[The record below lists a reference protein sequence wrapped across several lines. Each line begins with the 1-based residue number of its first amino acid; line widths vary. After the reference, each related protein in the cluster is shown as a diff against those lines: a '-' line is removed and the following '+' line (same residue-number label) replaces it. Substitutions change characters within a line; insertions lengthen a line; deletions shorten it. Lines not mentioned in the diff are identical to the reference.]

1 MALRILWDRDEA
13 LILLDG
19 LLSVLNGEQPRLR
32 AVKAVSE
39 ELRKRAVDK
48 GIEIDEVFR
57 NTNGISMQMGVMEYI
72 YTDGEHGLKKSS
84 MPPLFQEVVTLYKT
98 DRPTYEKLLKE
109 ARQLPEKK
117 SVKDEYVKWLAGKV
131 TPAQLSEIYMVYDD
145 IEKYFRNYGIVNGS
159 LFETTDPEKLKK
171 IAYTIN
177 TSSMFQYTYRK
188 KLSRMKAAIKYYRQ
202 FLAEN
207 PQYVNAAEPVAV
219 PPEPTPKPTPKPTE
233 KKPEP
238 TERNTSKQQSPDID
252 ISKIRTKFFEWA
264 KISLIPI
271 PTAMQYLSALKKC
284 TQAAQI
290 LNIYK
295 SDILTVTDADRF
307 SEIKTKLI
315 SNHDFKDIDRTNK
328 GKYSQALDVFE
339 DYLRSFTPERGVST
353 PPADDLSQ
361 ARTERAKFSI
371 WMENSGMASATAS
384 SYLSAIVTCINIAKQ
399 LGISNRN
406 LFVITDLRE
415 LDRIKTELF
424 QDSSFKKYNQM
435 QHNRFHA
442 AFNKLIAFRMSQ
454 RNQYSYASVPTRPE
468 ANTPSAKN
476 VPTFSAEAESAVR
489 TEQEKFSIWMQESGM
504 QKATTKWYISG
515 VDKCTDQAFKMK
527 LTDQNLFCI
536 TDLKEL
542 DKIKTVIMNDADFKA
557 YDKEKH
563 GICHAAFNKLIA
575 FRMTQRNQ
583 YSYTSVPTRL
593 AATTPQIKPVPK
605 PTQAAKQKSVELSPE
620 QKKYAEILEKYFSE
634 NGFRPKNAID
644 RGRFKKYY
652 ADEYGKAPD
661 DPDELISEILS
672 RIGTERDGRIFPKH
686 DKTQDSLIFEILS
699 EIDSAFDGGASA
711 VYVRAVYERFS
722 ERLGKELNIY
732 NEDALSE
739 LLVSSSNGGL
749 TRSYSHFKRDRRSS
763 DTPGD
768 VLRILQASH
777 SPMTYDEIHDEAWYI
792 PYDKIRS
799 SIMGLPSVV
808 KAADKAYFYAPNLPV
823 SAEEIRQIAEL
834 IEQELSYRSHITD
847 SELLQLIEEKCPSA
861 ALNTEGFT
869 RYGLRNSLGYLLRES
884 FSFKGPIIT
893 KSDKSI
899 AVKDVYTEFARSH
912 ETLQYDELK
921 QLADEMNVV
930 IYWESV
936 LTEMVRIN
944 ENEFVRNDL
953 ISFDVEKIDSVL
965 DEICPE
971 KYAPLKDVGL
981 FLHFPNI
988 GYKWNSFVLESY
1000 LFSHSRRF
1008 KLLHASFASGDVY
1021 GAMVRADSGISEY
1034 RELVVDVL
1042 SHSNALSSEKAA
1054 FEYLIDCG
1062 YQKRKALSGMDQL
1075 LKEAKLKK
1083 EANKK

>member
-39 ELRKRAVDK
+39 ELRKRAVDNGVK
-48 GIEIDEVFR
+48 IDEVFR
-57 NTNGISMQMGVMEYI
+57 NTNGISMQMGVIEYI
-72 YTDGEHGLKKSS
+72 YTDGEHGLKKSGI
-84 MPPLFQEVVTLYKT
+84 PPLFKEVVTLYKA

-109 ARQLPEKK
+109 ARKLPEKK
-117 SVKDEYVKWLAGKV
+117 SIKNEYVKWLAGKV
-131 TPAQLSEIYMVYDD
+131 SPAQLSEIYMVYED
-145 IEKYFRNYGIVNGS
+145 IENHFRKYGIINGS
-159 LFETTDPEKLKK
+159 LFEITDQEILGV
-171 IAYTIN
+171 IERTIN
-177 TSSMFQYTYRK
+177 TSSIFQYNYRK
-188 KLSRMKAAIKYYRQ
+188 KLSRIKAAIKYYRM

-207 PQYVNAAEPVAV
+207 PQHVNAVKPVTISS
-219 PPEPTPKPTPKPTE
+219 EPTPIHKPIE

-238 TERNTSKQQSPDID
+238 VEITVTKQQLPDTD
-252 ISKIRTKFFEWA
+252 ISKIRIKFFEWA
-264 KISLIPI
+264 KLSSIPVT
-271 PTAMQYLSALKKC
+271 TAIIYLSSLKKC
-284 TQAAQI
+284 TQAARI
-290 LNIYK
+290 WNIYK

-307 SEIKTKLI
+307 AEIKTKLL

-328 GKYSQALDVFE
+328 GKYSQALDIFE
-339 DYLRSFTPERGVST
+339 DYLRSYTPEGTDSKSCV
-353 PPADDLSQ
+353 DDESA
-361 ARTERAKFSI
+361 ARTARAKFSV

-384 SYLSAIVTCINIAKQ
+384 SYLSAVVTCSNKAKQ

-415 LDRIKTELF
+415 LERIKTELLR
-424 QDSSFKKYNQM
+424 DSSFKKYNEM

-454 RNQYSYASVPTRPE
+454 RNQYSY
-468 ANTPSAKN
+468 
-476 VPTFSAEAESAVR
+476 
-489 TEQEKFSIWMQESGM
+489 
-504 QKATTKWYISG
+504 
-515 VDKCTDQAFKMK
+515 
-527 LTDQNLFCI
+527 
-536 TDLKEL
+536 
-542 DKIKTVIMNDADFKA
+542 
-557 YDKEKH
+557 
-563 GICHAAFNKLIA
+563 
-575 FRMTQRNQ
+575 
-583 YSYTSVPTRL
+583 TSVPTL
-593 AATTPQIKPVPK
+593 PAANAPQIKLGLK
-605 PTQAAKQKSVELSPE
+605 ATQTVNTRAAELSPE
-620 QKKYAEILEKYFSE
+620 HKHYAAILEKYFSE

-652 ADEYGKAPD
+652 ADEFGKVPD
-661 DPDELISEILS
+661 DTDERISGILS
-672 RIGTERDGRIFPKH
+672 KIGTEREGRIFPKH
-686 DKTQDSLIFEILS
+686 DKAQDSLIAEILL
-699 EIDSAFDGGASA
+699 EIDAAFDSGASA

-722 ERLGKELNIY
+722 DRLGKELNIY

-749 TRSYSHFKRDRRSS
+749 TRSHSHFKRERRSS

-768 VLRILQASH
+768 ILRILKASH
-777 SPMTYDEIHDEAWYI
+777 SPMTYDEIHDEVWYI

-799 SIMGLPSVV
+799 SIMSLTSVV

-823 SAEEIRQIAEL
+823 SAEELRQIADL
-834 IEQELSYRSHITD
+834 IERELSYRSHITD
-847 SELLQLIEEKCPSA
+847 SELIQLIEEKCPSA

-893 KSDKSI
+893 KRDKSI

-912 ETLQYDELK
+912 ETLLYDELK

-944 ENEFVRNDL
+944 ESEFVRNDL
-953 ISFDVEKIDSVL
+953 ITFDIEIIDDIL

-1008 KLLHASFASGDVY
+1008 KLLHASFASSDVY
-1021 GAMVRADSGISEY
+1021 GAMVRVDSGISEY

-1042 SHSNALSSEKAA
+1042 SHSNALGSEKAA

-1062 YQKRKALSGMDQL
+1062 YQKRKTLSGMDQL

>member
-19 LLSVLNGEQPRLR
+19 LLSVLNGDQPRLR

-39 ELRKRAVDK
+39 ELRQRAIDNGV
-48 GIEIDEVFR
+48 EIDEVFR

-84 MPPLFQEVVTLYKT
+84 MPPLFKEVVTLYKT

-109 ARQLPEKK
+109 ARKLPEKI

-159 LFETTDPEKLKK
+159 LFETTDPEILKK

-188 KLSRMKAAIKYYRQ
+188 KLSRMKAAIKYYRM

-207 PQYVNAAEPVAV
+207 PQYVNSAEPVTV
-219 PPEPTPKPTPKPTE
+219 QPEATPKPTPKPE
-233 KKPEP
+233 IKKPEP
-238 TERNTSKQQSPDID
+238 VEKAVSEQLPPDID

-264 KISLIPI
+264 KLSSIPV

-284 TQAAQI
+284 TQAAQM
-290 LNIYK
+290 LNIFK

-315 SNHDFKDIDRTNK
+315 SNHDFRDIDRTNK

-339 DYLRSFTPERGVST
+339 DYLRSYTPERAASKSF
-353 PPADDLSQ
+353 ADDESA
-361 ARTERAKFSI
+361 ARTERAKFSV
-371 WMENSGMASATAS
+371 WMENSGMASATAN
-384 SYLSAIVTCINIAKQ
+384 SYLSAIVTCINKVKQ
-399 LGISNRN
+399 LGIANRN

-424 QDSSFKKYNQM
+424 QDSSFKKCNEM

-454 RNQYSYASVPTRPE
+454 RNQYSYTSVPTRPA

-476 VPTFSAEAESAVR
+476 VPTFSVEAESAAR
-489 TEQEKFSIWMQESGM
+489 TEQEKLSIWMQESGM
-504 QKATTKWYISG
+504 QKATTRWYISG
-515 VDKCTDQAFKMK
+515 VDKCIEQAYKMK
-527 LTDQNLFCI
+527 LTEQNLFCI

-542 DKIKTVIMNDADFKA
+542 DRIKTVIMNDADFKA

-575 FRMTQRNQ
+575 FRMSQRNQ
-583 YSYTSVPTRL
+583 YSYTSLPTHS
-593 AATTPQIKPVPK
+593 AADTQQIKPVPK
-605 PTQAAKQKSVELSPE
+605 PTQTVKTRSAELSPG
-620 QKKYAEILEKYFSE
+620 QKKYAAILEKYFSE

-652 ADEYGKAPD
+652 AEEYGKAPD
-661 DPDELISEILS
+661 DPDELISEILIK
-672 RIGTERDGRIFPKH
+672 IGTEREGRIFPKH
-686 DKTQDSLIFEILS
+686 DKAQDSLVAEILS
-699 EIDSAFDGGASA
+699 EIDAAFDSGASA

-722 ERLGKELNIY
+722 DRLGKELNIY

-739 LLVSSSNGGL
+739 LLVSSSNGGF
-749 TRSYSHFKRDRRSS
+749 TRSHSHFKRERRSS

-768 VLRILQASH
+768 ILRILKASH
-777 SPMTYDEIHDEAWYI
+777 SPKTYDEIHDEAWYI

-799 SIMGLPSVV
+799 SIMSLAAVV
-808 KAADKAYFYAPNLPV
+808 KAADKTYFYAPNLPV
-823 SAEEIRQIAEL
+823 SAEELRQIAEL
-834 IEQELSYRSHITD
+834 IERELSYRSHITD
-847 SELLQLIEEKCPSA
+847 SELIQLIEEKCPSA
-861 ALNTEGFT
+861 ALNTESFT
-869 RYGLRNSLGYLLRES
+869 RYGLRNSLGYLLREW

-893 KSDKSI
+893 KRDKSI

-930 IYWESV
+930 IYWETV

-953 ISFDVEKIDSVL
+953 ITFDVERIDDIL
-965 DEICPE
+965 DEVCPE

-1008 KLLHASFASGDVY
+1008 KLLHASFASSDVY
-1021 GAMVRADSGISEY
+1021 GAMVRVDSGIGEY

-1042 SHSNALSSEKAA
+1042 SHSDALSSEKVA
-1054 FEYLIDCG
+1054 FEYLIDFG

-1083 EANKK
+1083 ANKK